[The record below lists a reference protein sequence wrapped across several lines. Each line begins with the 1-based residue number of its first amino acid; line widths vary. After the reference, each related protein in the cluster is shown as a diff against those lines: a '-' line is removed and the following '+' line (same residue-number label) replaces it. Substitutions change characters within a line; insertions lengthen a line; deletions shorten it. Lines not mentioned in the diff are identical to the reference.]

1 MYPVVLVIADQYSL
15 GLTEV
20 FPELMMKLGA
30 IPLIICLNFPYQMG
44 NIPTNMYM
52 FAYNMHVIWL
62 PRNYR
67 VYC

>member
-1 MYPVVLVIADQYSL
+1 MVLVIAEQQSL

-30 IPLIICLNFPYQMG
+30 IPLIICLNFPYQMR
-44 NIPTNMYM
+44 NIPTNIYM
-52 FAYNMHVIWL
+52 FAYKMHVIWL